1 MSSFIFKENIGGIFL
16 VFLNVVTPVFIL
28 VVIGYF
34 VGPRLK
40 IDARSLSRT
49 AYFVFIPAFVFNIIS
64 EAKIDFELAL
74 QMLSFVLVAQIAV
87 ALLGF
92 LVGKALRQS
101 REITAAFVLI
111 ATFGNVGNFGL
122 PLIVF
127 RLGETARTYATV
139 YFVATVF
146 ISFVIC
152 VGVASW
158 VRSGGVTA
166 VFSVFKTP
174 ALIALIPALVFN
186 IADVEVPIFLSRL
199 SGLLGQAMI
208 PVMLISIGVQMGEIP
223 KIKISFNVFAASTVR
238 LIGGPVLAMLIVPY
252 FGLEGLER
260 RTGIL
265 QAAMPAAVLAS
276 IIALEYKLLPEFVT
290 TTVLFSTLYSVL
302 TLTVI
307 LTFI

>member
-1 MSSFIFKENIGGIFL
+1 MENIGGIFL

-34 VGPRLK
+34 VGPRLN
-40 IDARSLSRT
+40 IEARSLSRT

-64 EAKIDFELAL
+64 EAKIDSELAL
-74 QMLSFVLVAQIAV
+74 QMLSFILVAQIAV

-111 ATFGNVGNFGL
+111 ATFSNVGNFGL

-158 VRSGGVTA
+158 ARSGGVTA

-186 IADVEVPIFLSRL
+186 ITDVEVPIFLSRL

-208 PVMLISIGVQMGEIP
+208 PVMLVTLGVQMGQIP
-223 KIKISFNVFAASTVR
+223 KIKINFNVFAASTVR
-238 LIGGPVLAMLIVPY
+238 LIGGPVLALLIVPY

-260 RTGIL
+260 STGIL

>member
-1 MSSFIFKENIGGIFL
+1 MNSFIFMENIGGIFL

-64 EAKIDFELAL
+64 EAKIDSELAL
-74 QMLSFVLVAQIAV
+74 QMLSFILVAQIAV

-127 RLGETARTYATV
+127 RLGETARTFATV

-158 VRSGGVTA
+158 ARSGGVTA

-186 IADVEVPIFLSRL
+186 ITDVEVPIFLSRL

-208 PVMLISIGVQMGEIP
+208 PVMLITLGVQMGEIP
-223 KIKISFNVFAASTVR
+223 KIKINFNVFAASTVR
-238 LIGGPVLAMLIVPY
+238 LIGGPVLALLIVPY

-260 RTGIL
+260 STGIL

-290 TTVLFSTLYSVL
+290 TTVLFSTLYSIL

>member
-1 MSSFIFKENIGGIFL
+1 MENIGGIFL

-64 EAKIDFELAL
+64 EAKIDSELAL
-74 QMLSFVLVAQIAV
+74 QMLSFILVAQIAV

-158 VRSGGVTA
+158 ARSGGVTA

-186 IADVEVPIFLSRL
+186 ITDVEVPIFLSRL

-208 PVMLISIGVQMGEIP
+208 PVMLITLGVQMGEIP
-223 KIKISFNVFAASTVR
+223 KIKINFNVFAASTVR
-238 LIGGPVLAMLIVPY
+238 LIGGPVLALLIVPY

-260 RTGIL
+260 STGIL

-290 TTVLFSTLYSVL
+290 TTVLFSTIYSIL

>member
-1 MSSFIFKENIGGIFL
+1 MENIGGIFL

-40 IDARSLSRT
+40 IEARSLSRT

-64 EAKIDFELAL
+64 EAKIDSGLAL
-74 QMLSFVLVAQIAV
+74 QMLSFILVAQIAV

-127 RLGETARTYATV
+127 RLGETARTFATV

-158 VRSGGVTA
+158 ARSGGVTA

-186 IADVEVPIFLSRL
+186 ITDVEVPIFLSRL

-208 PVMLISIGVQMGEIP
+208 PVMLITLGVQMGEIT
-223 KIKISFNVFAASTVR
+223 KIKINFNVFAASTVR
-238 LIGGPVLAMLIVPY
+238 LIGGPVLALLIVPY

-260 RTGIL
+260 STGIL

>member
-1 MSSFIFKENIGGIFL
+1 MENIGGIFL

-40 IDARSLSRT
+40 IEARSLSRT

-64 EAKIDFELAL
+64 EAKIDSELAL
-74 QMLSFVLVAQIAV
+74 QMLSFILVAQIAV

-158 VRSGGVTA
+158 ARSGGVTA

-186 IADVEVPIFLSRL
+186 ITDVEVPIFLSRL

-208 PVMLISIGVQMGEIP
+208 PVMLITLGVQMGEIP
-223 KIKISFNVFAASTVR
+223 KIKINFNVFAASTVR
-238 LIGGPVLAMLIVPY
+238 LIGGPVLALLIVPY

-260 RTGIL
+260 STGIL
-265 QAAMPAAVLAS
+265 QAAMPAAVLVS
-276 IIALEYKLLPEFVT
+276 IIAMEYKLLPEFVT
-290 TTVLFSTLYSVL
+290 TTVLFSTLYSIL

>member
-1 MSSFIFKENIGGIFL
+1 M
-16 VFLNVVTPVFIL
+16 
-28 VVIGYF
+28 
-34 VGPRLK
+34 
-40 IDARSLSRT
+40 
-49 AYFVFIPAFVFNIIS
+49 
-64 EAKIDFELAL
+64 
-74 QMLSFVLVAQIAV
+74 
-87 ALLGF
+87 
-92 LVGKALRQS
+92 VGKALRQS

-186 IADVEVPIFLSRL
+186 ITDVEVPIFLSRL

-208 PVMLISIGVQMGEIP
+208 PVMLISLGVQMGEIP
-223 KIKISFNVFAASTVR
+223 KIKINFNVFAASTVR
-238 LIGGPVLAMLIVPY
+238 LIGGPVLALLIVPY
-252 FGLEGLER
+252 FGMEGLER
-260 RTGIL
+260 STGIL
-265 QAAMPAAVLAS
+265 QAAMPSAVLAS

-290 TTVLFSTLYSVL
+290 TTVLFSTLYSIL

-307 LTFI
+307 LTII

>member
-1 MSSFIFKENIGGIFL
+1 MENIGGIFL

-34 VGPRLK
+34 VGPGLK
-40 IDARSLSRT
+40 IEARSLSRT

-64 EAKIDFELAL
+64 EAKINSELAL
-74 QMLSFVLVAQIAV
+74 QMLSFILVAQIAV

-101 REITAAFVLI
+101 KEITAAFVLI

-127 RLGETARTYATV
+127 RLGESARTYATV

-158 VRSGGVTA
+158 ARSGGVTA

-186 IADVEVPIFLSRL
+186 ITDLEVPIFLSRL

-208 PVMLISIGVQMGEIP
+208 PVMLITLGVQMGEIP
-223 KIKISFNVFAASTVR
+223 KIKINFNVFAASTVR
-238 LIGGPVLAMLIVPY
+238 LIGGPVLALLIVPY

-260 RTGIL
+260 STGIL

-290 TTVLFSTLYSVL
+290 TTVLFSTLYSIL

>member
-1 MSSFIFKENIGGIFL
+1 MENIGGIFL

-64 EAKIDFELAL
+64 EAKIDSELAL
-74 QMLSFVLVAQIAV
+74 QMLSFILVAQIAV

-127 RLGETARTYATV
+127 RLGEPARTYATV

-158 VRSGGVTA
+158 ARSGGVTA

-186 IADVEVPIFLSRL
+186 ITDLEVPIFLSRL

-208 PVMLISIGVQMGEIP
+208 PVMLITLGVQMGEIP
-223 KIKISFNVFAASTVR
+223 KIKINFNVFAASTVR
-238 LIGGPVLAMLIVPY
+238 LIGGPVLALLIVPY

-260 RTGIL
+260 STGIL

-290 TTVLFSTLYSVL
+290 TTVLFSTLYSIL

>member
-40 IDARSLSRT
+40 IEARSLSRT

-64 EAKIDFELAL
+64 EAKIDSELAL
-74 QMLSFVLVAQIAV
+74 QMLSFILVAQIAV

-158 VRSGGVTA
+158 ARSGGVTA

-186 IADVEVPIFLSRL
+186 ITDVEVPIFLSRL

-208 PVMLISIGVQMGEIP
+208 PVMLITLGVQMGEIP

-238 LIGGPVLAMLIVPY
+238 LIGGPVLALLIVPY

-260 RTGIL
+260 STGIL

-290 TTVLFSTLYSVL
+290 TTVLFSTLYSIL

>member
-1 MSSFIFKENIGGIFL
+1 MENIGGIFL

-64 EAKIDFELAL
+64 EAKIDSELAL
-74 QMLSFVLVAQIAV
+74 QMLSFILVAQIAV

-127 RLGETARTYATV
+127 RLGETARTFATV

-158 VRSGGVTA
+158 ARSGGVTA

-186 IADVEVPIFLSRL
+186 ITDVEVPIFLSRL

-208 PVMLISIGVQMGEIP
+208 PVMLITLGVQMGEIP
-223 KIKISFNVFAASTVR
+223 KIKINFNVFAASTVR
-238 LIGGPVLAMLIVPY
+238 LIGGPVLALLIVPY

-260 RTGIL
+260 STGIL

-276 IIALEYKLLPEFVT
+276 IISLEYKLLPEFVT
-290 TTVLFSTLYSVL
+290 TTVLFSTLYSIL

>member
-74 QMLSFVLVAQIAV
+74 QMLSFILVAQIAV

-127 RLGETARTYATV
+127 RLGETARTFATV

-158 VRSGGVTA
+158 ARSGGVTA

-186 IADVEVPIFLSRL
+186 ITDVEVPIFLSRL

-208 PVMLISIGVQMGEIP
+208 PVMLITLGVQIGEIQ

-260 RTGIL
+260 STGIL

-290 TTVLFSTLYSVL
+290 TTVLFSTLYSIL

>member
-101 REITAAFVLI
+101 RDITAAFVLI

-127 RLGETARTYATV
+127 RLGETARTFATV

-166 VFSVFKTP
+166 VFSVIKTP
-174 ALIALIPALVFN
+174 ALIALFPALVFN
-186 IADVEVPIFLSRL
+186 ITDVEVPIFLSRL

-208 PVMLISIGVQMGEIP
+208 PVMLITLGVQMGEIP
-223 KIKISFNVFAASTVR
+223 KIKINFNVFAASTVR
-238 LIGGPVLAMLIVPY
+238 LIGGPVLALLIVPY

-260 RTGIL
+260 STGIL

-290 TTVLFSTLYSVL
+290 TTVLFSTLYSIL

>member
-1 MSSFIFKENIGGIFL
+1 MENIGGIFL

-64 EAKIDFELAL
+64 EAKIDFGLAL
-74 QMLSFVLVAQIAV
+74 QMLSFILVAQIAV

-127 RLGETARTYATV
+127 RLGETARTFATV

-158 VRSGGVTA
+158 ARSGGVTA

-186 IADVEVPIFLSRL
+186 ITDLEVPIFLSRL

-208 PVMLISIGVQMGEIP
+208 PVMLITLGVQMGEIP
-223 KIKISFNVFAASTVR
+223 KIKINFNVFAASTVR
-238 LIGGPVLAMLIVPY
+238 LIGGPVLALLIVPY

-260 RTGIL
+260 STGIL

-290 TTVLFSTLYSVL
+290 TTVLFSTLYSIL

>member
-1 MSSFIFKENIGGIFL
+1 MENIGGIFL

-64 EAKIDFELAL
+64 EAKIDSELAL
-74 QMLSFVLVAQIAV
+74 QMLSFILVAQIAV

-127 RLGETARTYATV
+127 RLGETARTFATV

-158 VRSGGVTA
+158 ARSGGVTA

-186 IADVEVPIFLSRL
+186 ITDVEVPIFLSRL

-208 PVMLISIGVQMGEIP
+208 PVMLVTLGVQMGQIP
-223 KIKISFNVFAASTVR
+223 KIKINFNVFAASTVR
-238 LIGGPVLAMLIVPY
+238 LIGGPVLALLIVPY

-260 RTGIL
+260 STGIL

-276 IIALEYKLLPEFVT
+276 IISLEYKLLPEFVT

>member
-1 MSSFIFKENIGGIFL
+1 MENIGGIFL

-40 IDARSLSRT
+40 IEARSLSRT

-64 EAKIDFELAL
+64 EAKIDSGLAL
-74 QMLSFVLVAQIAV
+74 QMLSFILVAQIAV

-127 RLGETARTYATV
+127 RLGETARTFATV

-158 VRSGGVTA
+158 ARSGGVTA

-186 IADVEVPIFLSRL
+186 ITDAEVPIFLSRL

-208 PVMLISIGVQMGEIP
+208 PVMLITLGVQMGEIP
-223 KIKISFNVFAASTVR
+223 KIKINFNVFAASTVR
-238 LIGGPVLAMLIVPY
+238 LIGGPVLALLIVPY

-260 RTGIL
+260 STGIL

-290 TTVLFSTLYSVL
+290 TTVLFSTLYSIL

>member
-1 MSSFIFKENIGGIFL
+1 MENIDGIFL

-34 VGPRLK
+34 VGPRLN
-40 IDARSLSRT
+40 IEARSLSRT

-64 EAKIDFELAL
+64 EAKIDSGLAL
-74 QMLSFVLVAQIAV
+74 QMLSFILVAQIAV

-158 VRSGGVTA
+158 ARSGGVTA

-186 IADVEVPIFLSRL
+186 ITDVEVPIFLSRL

-208 PVMLISIGVQMGEIP
+208 PVMLITLGVQMGEIP

-238 LIGGPVLAMLIVPY
+238 LIGGPVLALLIVPY

-260 RTGIL
+260 STGIL

>member
-1 MSSFIFKENIGGIFL
+1 MENIGGIFL

-40 IDARSLSRT
+40 IEARSLSRT

-64 EAKIDFELAL
+64 EAKIDSELAL
-74 QMLSFVLVAQIAV
+74 QMLSFILVAQIAV

-186 IADVEVPIFLSRL
+186 ITDVEVPIFLSRL

-208 PVMLISIGVQMGEIP
+208 PVMLITLGVQMGEIP

-238 LIGGPVLAMLIVPY
+238 LIGGPVLALLIVPY

-260 RTGIL
+260 STGIL

-290 TTVLFSTLYSVL
+290 TTVLFSTLYSIL

>member
-1 MSSFIFKENIGGIFL
+1 MENIGGIFL

-34 VGPRLK
+34 VGPRLN
-40 IDARSLSRT
+40 IEARSLSRT

-64 EAKIDFELAL
+64 EAKIDSELAL
-74 QMLSFVLVAQIAV
+74 QMLSFILVAQIAV

-127 RLGETARTYATV
+127 RLGESARTYATV

-158 VRSGGVTA
+158 ARSGGVTA

-186 IADVEVPIFLSRL
+186 ITDVEVPIFLSRL

-208 PVMLISIGVQMGEIP
+208 PVMLITLGVQMGEIP
-223 KIKISFNVFAASTVR
+223 KIKINFNVFAASTVR
-238 LIGGPVLAMLIVPY
+238 LIGGPVLALLIVPY

-260 RTGIL
+260 STGIL

>member
-1 MSSFIFKENIGGIFL
+1 MENIGGIFL

-64 EAKIDFELAL
+64 EAKIDSELAL
-74 QMLSFVLVAQIAV
+74 QMLSFILVAQIAV

-127 RLGETARTYATV
+127 RLGESARTYATV

-158 VRSGGVTA
+158 ARSGGVTA

-186 IADVEVPIFLSRL
+186 ITDVEVPIFLSRL

-208 PVMLISIGVQMGEIP
+208 PVMLITLGVQMGEIT
-223 KIKISFNVFAASTVR
+223 KIKINFNVFAASTVR
-238 LIGGPVLAMLIVPY
+238 LIGGPVLALLIVPY

-260 RTGIL
+260 STGIL

-290 TTVLFSTLYSVL
+290 TTVLFSTLYSIL

>member
-1 MSSFIFKENIGGIFL
+1 MNSFIFMENIGGIFL

-64 EAKIDFELAL
+64 EAKIDSELAL
-74 QMLSFVLVAQIAV
+74 QMLSFILVAQIAV

-127 RLGETARTYATV
+127 RLGETARTFATV

-158 VRSGGVTA
+158 ARSGGVTA

-186 IADVEVPIFLSRL
+186 ITDLEVPIFLSRL

-208 PVMLISIGVQMGEIP
+208 PVMLITLGVQMGEIP
-223 KIKISFNVFAASTVR
+223 KIKINFNVFAASTVR
-238 LIGGPVLAMLIVPY
+238 LIGGPVLALLIVPY

-260 RTGIL
+260 STGIL

-290 TTVLFSTLYSVL
+290 TTVLFSTLYSIL

>member
-1 MSSFIFKENIGGIFL
+1 MENIGGIFL

-40 IDARSLSRT
+40 IEARSLSRT

-64 EAKIDFELAL
+64 EAKIDSGLAL
-74 QMLSFVLVAQIAV
+74 QMLSFILVAQIAV

-127 RLGETARTYATV
+127 RLGESARTYATV

-158 VRSGGVTA
+158 ARSGGVTA

-186 IADVEVPIFLSRL
+186 ITDLEVPIFLSRL

-208 PVMLISIGVQMGEIP
+208 PVMLITLGVQMGEIP
-223 KIKISFNVFAASTVR
+223 KIKINFNVFAASTVR
-238 LIGGPVLAMLIVPY
+238 LIGGPVLALLIVPY

-260 RTGIL
+260 STGIL

-290 TTVLFSTLYSVL
+290 TTVLFSTLYSIL

>member
-1 MSSFIFKENIGGIFL
+1 MENIGGIFL

-40 IDARSLSRT
+40 IEARSLSRT

-64 EAKIDFELAL
+64 EAKIDSELAL
-74 QMLSFVLVAQIAV
+74 QMLSFILVAQIAV

-101 REITAAFVLI
+101 REITAAFVVI

-127 RLGETARTYATV
+127 RLGETARTFATV

-158 VRSGGVTA
+158 ARSGGVTA

-186 IADVEVPIFLSRL
+186 ITDVEVPIFLSRL

-208 PVMLISIGVQMGEIP
+208 PVMLITLGVQMGEIP
-223 KIKISFNVFAASTVR
+223 KIKINFNVFAASTVR
-238 LIGGPVLAMLIVPY
+238 LIGGPVLALLIVPY

-260 RTGIL
+260 STGIL

-290 TTVLFSTLYSVL
+290 TTVLFSTLYSIL

>member
-1 MSSFIFKENIGGIFL
+1 MENIGGIFL

-64 EAKIDFELAL
+64 EAKIDSELAL
-74 QMLSFVLVAQIAV
+74 QMLSFILVAQIAV

-127 RLGETARTYATV
+127 RLGETARTFATV

-158 VRSGGVTA
+158 ARSGGVTA

-186 IADVEVPIFLSRL
+186 ITDLEVPIFLSRL

-208 PVMLISIGVQMGEIP
+208 PVMLITLGVQMGEIP
-223 KIKISFNVFAASTVR
+223 KIKINFNVFAASTVR
-238 LIGGPVLAMLIVPY
+238 LIGGPVLALLIVPF

-260 RTGIL
+260 STGIL

-290 TTVLFSTLYSVL
+290 TTVLFSTLYSIL

>member
-1 MSSFIFKENIGGIFL
+1 MENIGGIFL

-40 IDARSLSRT
+40 IEARSLSRT

-64 EAKIDFELAL
+64 EAKIDSELAL
-74 QMLSFVLVAQIAV
+74 QMLSFILVAQIAV

-158 VRSGGVTA
+158 ARSGGVTA

-174 ALIALIPALVFN
+174 ASIALIPALVFN
-186 IADVEVPIFLSRL
+186 ITDLEVPIFLSRL
-199 SGLLGQAMI
+199 SGLLGQAVI
-208 PVMLISIGVQMGEIP
+208 PVMLITLGVQMGETP
-223 KIKISFNVFAASTVR
+223 KIKINFYVFAASTVR
-238 LIGGPVLAMLIVPY
+238 LIGGPVLALLIVPY

-260 RTGIL
+260 STGIL

>member
-1 MSSFIFKENIGGIFL
+1 MENIGGIFL

-64 EAKIDFELAL
+64 EAKIDSGLAL
-74 QMLSFVLVAQIAV
+74 QMLSFILVAQIAV

-158 VRSGGVTA
+158 ARSGGVTA

-186 IADVEVPIFLSRL
+186 ITDVEVPIFLSRL

-208 PVMLISIGVQMGEIP
+208 PVMLITLGIQMGEIP
-223 KIKISFNVFAASTVR
+223 KIKINFNVFAASTVR
-238 LIGGPVLAMLIVPY
+238 LIGGPVLALLIVPY

-260 RTGIL
+260 STGIL

-290 TTVLFSTLYSVL
+290 TTVLFSTLYSIL

>member
-1 MSSFIFKENIGGIFL
+1 MENIGGIFL

-64 EAKIDFELAL
+64 EAKIDSELAL
-74 QMLSFVLVAQIAV
+74 QMLSFILVAQIAV

-158 VRSGGVTA
+158 ARSGGVTA

-186 IADVEVPIFLSRL
+186 ITDLEVPIFLSRL
-199 SGLLGQAMI
+199 SGLLGQGMI
-208 PVMLISIGVQMGEIP
+208 PVMLITLGVQMGEIP
-223 KIKISFNVFAASTVR
+223 KIKINFNVFAASTVR
-238 LIGGPVLAMLIVPY
+238 LIGGPVLALLIVPY

-260 RTGIL
+260 STGIL

-290 TTVLFSTLYSVL
+290 TTVLFSTLYSIL

>member
-1 MSSFIFKENIGGIFL
+1 MENIGGIFL

-40 IDARSLSRT
+40 IEARSLSRT

-64 EAKIDFELAL
+64 EAKIDSGLAL
-74 QMLSFVLVAQIAV
+74 QMLSFILVAQIAV

-158 VRSGGVTA
+158 ARSGGVTA

-186 IADVEVPIFLSRL
+186 ITDLEVPIFLSRL

-208 PVMLISIGVQMGEIP
+208 PVMLITLGVQMGEIP
-223 KIKISFNVFAASTVR
+223 KIKINFNVFAASTVR
-238 LIGGPVLAMLIVPY
+238 LIGGPVLALLIVPY

-260 RTGIL
+260 STGIL

>member
-1 MSSFIFKENIGGIFL
+1 MNSFIFKENIGGIFL

-101 REITAAFVLI
+101 KDIIAAFVLI

-127 RLGETARTYATV
+127 RLGETARTFATV

-152 VGVASW
+152 VGVLM
-158 VRSGGVTA
+158 THHC
-166 VFSVFKTP
+166 
-174 ALIALIPALVFN
+174 
-186 IADVEVPIFLSRL
+186 
-199 SGLLGQAMI
+199 
-208 PVMLISIGVQMGEIP
+208 
-223 KIKISFNVFAASTVR
+223 
-238 LIGGPVLAMLIVPY
+238 
-252 FGLEGLER
+252 GLEIDLR
-260 RTGIL
+260 
-265 QAAMPAAVLAS
+265 
-276 IIALEYKLLPEFVT
+276 
-290 TTVLFSTLYSVL
+290 
-302 TLTVI
+302 
-307 LTFI
+307 

>member
-1 MSSFIFKENIGGIFL
+1 MENIGGIFL

-64 EAKIDFELAL
+64 EAKIDSELAL
-74 QMLSFVLVAQIAV
+74 QMLSFILVAQIAV

-158 VRSGGVTA
+158 ARSGGVTA

-186 IADVEVPIFLSRL
+186 ITDVEVPIILSRL

-208 PVMLISIGVQMGEIP
+208 PVMLITLGVQMGEIP
-223 KIKISFNVFAASTVR
+223 KIKINFNVFAASTVR
-238 LIGGPVLAMLIVPY
+238 LIGGPVLALLIVPY

-260 RTGIL
+260 STGIL

-290 TTVLFSTLYSVL
+290 TTVLFSTLYSIL

>member
-1 MSSFIFKENIGGIFL
+1 MENIGGIFL

-40 IDARSLSRT
+40 IEARSLSRT

-64 EAKIDFELAL
+64 EAKIDSELAL
-74 QMLSFVLVAQIAV
+74 QMLSFILVAQIAV

-127 RLGETARTYATV
+127 RLGESARTYATV

-158 VRSGGVTA
+158 ARSGGVTA

-186 IADVEVPIFLSRL
+186 ITDVEVPIFLSRL

-208 PVMLISIGVQMGEIP
+208 PVMLITLGVQMGEIP
-223 KIKISFNVFAASTVR
+223 KIKINFNVFAASTVR
-238 LIGGPVLAMLIVPY
+238 LIGGPVLALLIVPY

-260 RTGIL
+260 STGIL

-290 TTVLFSTLYSVL
+290 TTVLFSTLYSIL

>member
-1 MSSFIFKENIGGIFL
+1 MENIGGIFL

-40 IDARSLSRT
+40 IEARSLSRT

-64 EAKIDFELAL
+64 EAKIDSELAL
-74 QMLSFVLVAQIAV
+74 QMLSFILVAQIAV

-158 VRSGGVTA
+158 ARSGGVTA

-186 IADVEVPIFLSRL
+186 ITDVEVPIFLSRL

-208 PVMLISIGVQMGEIP
+208 PVMLITLGVQMGEIT
-223 KIKISFNVFAASTVR
+223 KIKINFNVFAASTVR
-238 LIGGPVLAMLIVPY
+238 LIGGPVLALLIVPY

-260 RTGIL
+260 STGIL

>member
-1 MSSFIFKENIGGIFL
+1 MENIGGIFL

-64 EAKIDFELAL
+64 EAKIDSELAL
-74 QMLSFVLVAQIAV
+74 QMLSFILVAQIAV

-127 RLGETARTYATV
+127 RRGETARTYATV

-158 VRSGGVTA
+158 ARSGGVTA

-186 IADVEVPIFLSRL
+186 ITDLEVPIFLSRL

-208 PVMLISIGVQMGEIP
+208 PVMLITLGVQMGEIP
-223 KIKISFNVFAASTVR
+223 KIKINFNVFAASTVR
-238 LIGGPVLAMLIVPY
+238 LIGGPVLALLIVPY

-260 RTGIL
+260 STGIL

-290 TTVLFSTLYSVL
+290 TTVLFSTLYSIL

>member
-64 EAKIDFELAL
+64 EAKIDSELAL
-74 QMLSFVLVAQIAV
+74 QMLSFILVAQIAV

-158 VRSGGVTA
+158 ARSGGVTA

-186 IADVEVPIFLSRL
+186 ITDVEVPIFLSRL

-208 PVMLISIGVQMGEIP
+208 PVMLITLGVQMGEIP
-223 KIKISFNVFAASTVR
+223 KIKINFNVFAASTVR
-238 LIGGPVLAMLIVPY
+238 LIGGPVLALLIVPY

-260 RTGIL
+260 STGIL

-290 TTVLFSTLYSVL
+290 TTVLFSTLYSIL

>member
-1 MSSFIFKENIGGIFL
+1 MENIGGIFL
-16 VFLNVVTPVFIL
+16 VFLNVVAPVFIL

-64 EAKIDFELAL
+64 EAKIDSELAL
-74 QMLSFVLVAQIAV
+74 QMLSFILVAQIAV

-127 RLGETARTYATV
+127 RWGETARTFATV

-158 VRSGGVTA
+158 ARSGGVTA

-186 IADVEVPIFLSRL
+186 ITDLEVPIFLSRL

-208 PVMLISIGVQMGEIP
+208 PVMLITLGVQMGEIP
-223 KIKISFNVFAASTVR
+223 KIKINFNVFAASTVR
-238 LIGGPVLAMLIVPY
+238 LIGGPVLALLIVPY

-260 RTGIL
+260 STGIL

-290 TTVLFSTLYSVL
+290 TTVLFSTLYSIL